1 MEKHLAKVV
10 NMGLTGEPQNIC
22 LQLVE
27 TLKVFPFS
35 KIKLVSQNDELRA
48 TEIPDGEY
56 LHADIV
62 HVINNMGHVVE
73 ITFDENDEVTLYF

>member
-1 MEKHLAKVV
+1 
-10 NMGLTGEPQNIC
+10 
-22 LQLVE
+22 
-27 TLKVFPFS
+27 
-35 KIKLVSQNDELRA
+35 LRA

-56 LHADIV
+56 LHTDIL

>member
-22 LQLVE
+22 LQIIE

-35 KIKLVSQNDELRA
+35 KIKFISENGEVRP

-56 LHADIV
+56 LHSDIL
-62 HVINNMGHVVE
+62 HVINNMGHVVD
-73 ITFDENDEVTLYF
+73 ITFDDSDEATLYF

>member
-22 LQLVE
+22 LQIIE

-35 KIKLVSQNDELRA
+35 KIKFISENGELRV

-56 LHADIV
+56 FHSDIL
-62 HVINNMGHVVE
+62 HVINNMGHVVD
-73 ITFDENDEVTLYF
+73 ITFDDSDEATLYF

>member
-10 NMGLTGEPQNIC
+10 NMGLEGEPQNIC
-22 LQLVE
+22 LQIIE

-35 KIKLVSQNDELRA
+35 KIKFISENGELRV

-56 LHADIV
+56 FHSDIL
-62 HVINNMGHVVE
+62 HVINNMGHVVD
-73 ITFDENDEVTLYF
+73 ITFDDSDEATLYF

>member
-10 NMGLTGEPQNIC
+10 NMGLEGEPQNIC
-22 LQLVE
+22 LQIIE
-27 TLKVFPFS
+27 TLKVFAFS
-35 KIKLVSQNDELRA
+35 KVKLVSQNDELRA

-56 LHADIV
+56 LHTDIL

>member
-10 NMGLTGEPQNIC
+10 NMGLEGEPQNIC
-22 LQLVE
+22 LQIIE

-35 KIKLVSQNDELRA
+35 KIKFISENDEVRP

-56 LHADIV
+56 LHSDIL
-62 HVINNMGHVVE
+62 HVINNMGHVVD
-73 ITFDENDEVTLYF
+73 ITFDDNDDVTLYF

>member
-22 LQLVE
+22 LQIIE

-35 KIKLVSQNDELRA
+35 KIKFISENGEVRP

-56 LHADIV
+56 LHSDIL
-62 HVINNMGHVVE
+62 HVINNMGHVVD
-73 ITFDENDEVTLYF
+73 ITFDDGDEATLYF

>member
-10 NMGLTGEPQNIC
+10 NMGLAGEPQNIC

-35 KIKLVSQNDELRA
+35 KIKLVSSQLNFLIR
-48 TEIPDGEY
+48 
-56 LHADIV
+56 
-62 HVINNMGHVVE
+62 
-73 ITFDENDEVTLYF
+73 